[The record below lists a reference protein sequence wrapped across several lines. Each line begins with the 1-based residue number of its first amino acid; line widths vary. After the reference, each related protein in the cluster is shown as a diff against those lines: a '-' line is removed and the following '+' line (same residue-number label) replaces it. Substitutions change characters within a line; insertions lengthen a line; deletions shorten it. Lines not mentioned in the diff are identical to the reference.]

1 MPKLDQIKSKE
12 NEESALARRLVERSG
27 LSRNEAFDAVDAYM
41 NAESSVVAETEIS
54 TKGLKVFAG
63 KTN

>member
-41 NAESSVVAETEIS
+41 NAESSVATDPDIAAE
-54 TKGLKVFAG
+54 GLKVFAAEL
-63 KTN
+63 